1 MRSFAFA
8 TLTGGAAAQ
17 WWGGAPSCA
26 VSITSGSFLL
36 LSWSV
41 PLISTLSL
49 TLQLSNRAFRRLMPP
64 KLLLPPLGLS
74 QAPFAAAVPI
84 LPSRRV
90 CPPPAAPPLPPSRLI
105 AAWPPRSAQRGRRA
119 RALVAPA
126 FTRFLGPRP
135 PAQAAPV
142 APPPPPTPSA
152 SGQEAALA
160 ALVVLDSDQAK
171 VKAAGAAGARRS
183 LAPV

>member
-26 VSITSGSFLL
+26 VSITSASFLL
-36 LSWSV
+36 LSWSI
-41 PLISTLSL
+41 PLISTLLL
-49 TLQLSNRAFRRLMPP
+49 TLQLSNRAFPRLMPP
-64 KLLLPPLGLS
+64 KLLLPPPGLS
-74 QAPFAAAVPI
+74 PAPSVAAVPI

-142 APPPPPTPSA
+142 APPPPPTTPSA
-152 SGQEAALA
+152 SGQEA

-171 VKAAGAAGARRS
+171 VKAAGAVGARHS